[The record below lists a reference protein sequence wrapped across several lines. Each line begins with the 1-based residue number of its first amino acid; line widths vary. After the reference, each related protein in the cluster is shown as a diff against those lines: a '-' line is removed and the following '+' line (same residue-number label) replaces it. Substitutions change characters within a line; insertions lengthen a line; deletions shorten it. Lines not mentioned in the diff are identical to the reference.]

1 MSFFRKKSI
10 LFGLLLLAAAGGF
23 VLLRGE
29 RSLDKLETGNKA
41 GSSYYCPMH
50 MHYTSDK
57 PGDCP
62 ICGMRLIHK
71 PSIVRE
77 IPSKNG
83 SKKIL
88 FYRNPMDPRI
98 KSPVPAKDPMG
109 MDYIPVYAEEKNEL
123 PKDEKEV
130 CIIHE
135 CPMIKEGASCP
146 MLVVG
151 EKGETFN
158 CPVCK
163 ASIELKN
170 GTASEERL
178 LPAGYGT
185 VLISPEK
192 QQLIGI
198 RTEKVLKRKLVK
210 VIQASGKVAYDPEL
224 YQTELEYLQT
234 VKKLKGPAYYR
245 NDPIAQNSAER
256 ARLKLISLGVP
267 EAMIEAIENDRTADK
282 RLVYVVPGGEAWV
295 YASIFE
301 YEVPLVKPGDLLDIH
316 TPSLPDLSIQAPI
329 LYLDNSIDPLTR
341 TLRVRAL
348 VKNDHGVLKP
358 DMFLDISIRVD
369 LGETLTVP
377 VEAVSPQGKTF
388 VVFVD
393 KGEGLF
399 EPRRVELGQKTDGV
413 YQVRSGLS
421 EGEKVVT
428 NGNFLVDSESR
439 IKADLGSTGGSS
451 SHD

>member
-10 LFGLLLLAAAGGF
+10 LFGLLILAAAGGF
-23 VLLRGE
+23 FLLRGE
-29 RSLDKLETGNKA
+29 HALDKVETAMKA
-41 GSSYYCPMH
+41 ESLYYCPMH
-50 MHYTSDK
+50 THYTSDK

-62 ICGMRLIHK
+62 ICGMRLVRK
-71 PSIVRE
+71 PSTVLE
-77 IPSKNG
+77 TPSKKV

-98 KSPVPAKDPMG
+98 TSTVPAKDSMG
-109 MDYIPVYAEEKNEL
+109 MDYIPVYTEEKND
-123 PKDEKEV
+123 PVKDEKEV
-130 CIIHE
+130 CIVHE
-135 CPMIKEGASCP
+135 CPMIKEGIPCP

-151 EKGETFN
+151 EKGEAFN

-170 GTASEERL
+170 GTAPNEGL
-178 LPAGYGT
+178 LPAGYGRI
-185 VLISPEK
+185 LISPEK

-198 RTEKVLKRKLVK
+198 RTETVSKKKLVK

-234 VKKLKGPAYYR
+234 IKKLKGPAYYR
-245 NDPIAQNSAER
+245 NDPVAQNSAER

-267 EAMIEAIENDRTADK
+267 EAMIESIEKDRSADK
-282 RLVYVVPGGEAWV
+282 RLVYAAPGGEAWV

-301 YEVPLVKPGDLLDIH
+301 YEIPLVKPGDLLDIRI
-316 TPSLPDLSIQAPI
+316 PSLPDLSIQAPI

-348 VKNDHGVLKP
+348 VKNDRGILKP
-358 DMFLDISIRVD
+358 DMFLDVSIRVD
-369 LGETLTVP
+369 LGEALTVP

-399 EPRRVELGQKTDGV
+399 EPRRVELGYKTEGV
-413 YQVRSGLS
+413 YEVKSGLS
-421 EGEKVVT
+421 DGERVVT
-428 NGNFLVDSESR
+428 NGNFLLDSESR
-439 IKADLGSTGGSS
+439 IKAANS
-451 SHD
+451 

>member
-1 MSFFRKKSI
+1 MSFFRKKSV
-10 LFGLLLLAAAGGF
+10 LFGLLLLTAAGGF
-23 VLLRGE
+23 FLLRRE
-29 RSLDKLETGNKA
+29 HSLDRSETGHKA
-41 GSSYYCPMH
+41 ESSYYCPMH
-50 MHYTSDK
+50 THYTSDK

-62 ICGMRLIHK
+62 ICGMRLVRK
-71 PSIVRE
+71 PSIAPE
-77 IPSKNG
+77 SSSKDG

-88 FYRNPMDPRI
+88 LYRNPMDPRI
-98 KSPVPAKDPMG
+98 TSPVPAKDSMG
-109 MDYIPVYAEEKNEL
+109 MDYIPVYAEKKNDL
-123 PKDEKEV
+123 PKDGKEV
-130 CIIHE
+130 CVVHE
-135 CPMIKEGASCP
+135 CPMIKEGVSCP

-151 EKGETFN
+151 EKGEKFN

-170 GTASEERL
+170 GAAYEERL
-178 LPAGYGT
+178 LPAGYGA

-198 RTEKVLKRKLVK
+198 RTEKVSKKKLVK
-210 VIQASGKVAYDPEL
+210 VIQTSGKVAYDPEL

-245 NDPIAQNSAER
+245 NDPVAQNSAER

-267 EAMIEAIENDRTADK
+267 EAMIEAIENERTADK
-282 RLVYVVPGGEAWV
+282 RLVYAVPGGEAWV
-295 YASIFE
+295 YASVFE
-301 YEVPLVKPGDLLDIH
+301 YEIPLVKPGDLLDIRV
-316 TPSLPDLSIQAPI
+316 PSMPGLLIQAPI

-348 VKNDHGVLKP
+348 VKNDRGALKP

-399 EPRRVELGQKTDGV
+399 EPRQVELGQKTEGV
-413 YQVRSGLS
+413 YEVRSGLS
-421 EGEKVVT
+421 DGEKVVT

-439 IKADLGSTGGSS
+439 IKAAIQ
-451 SHD
+451 